1 MIACL
6 PKYSIILGF
15 NQSPWLGSARAEGV
29 RWSSAQLHL
38 DAASSATRDVSGEH
52 NVWTQPDGDLRR
64 TCSSELVSL
73 CAYVYAWT
81 HISSQTHMLLHISAH
96 LDTYDHTNIRLT
108 QSGTHTLRHAHPYTR
123 VILYAV
129 TSSSCRYTH
138 THTHRVFYT
147 KASCIT
153 AWLSH
158 MIELATVKFCGF
170 LLS

>member
-1 MIACL
+1 M
-6 PKYSIILGF
+6 
-15 NQSPWLGSARAEGV
+15 